1 MFETEVAV
9 KTMLRPVGNSQGVL
23 IPKPVLAQVGMT
35 DEVDMTV
42 EDGAIV
48 LRPAKPKIRE
58 GWADASRQLAEA
70 QDDALAWPEFGN
82 ADDESLA
89 W

>member
-1 MFETEVAV
+1 M

-48 LRPAKPKIRE
+48 LRPAKPKARE
-58 GWADASRQLAEA
+58 GWADASRHLAET
-70 QDDALAWPEFGN
+70 QDEALAWPEFGN
-82 ADDESLA
+82 ADDESLT

>member
-1 MFETEVAV
+1 M

-35 DEVDMTV
+35 GEVDLTV

-48 LRPAKPKIRE
+48 LRPAKPKARE

-70 QDDALAWPEFGN
+70 QDDALAWPEF
-82 ADDESLA
+82 
-89 W
+89 WQCR